1 MKKTYMTPALAV
13 EDLYVENII
22 AGSPAIFDKETDKEQ
37 LVGDDVADVW
47 DATPA
52 W

>member
-13 EDLYVENII
+13 EELYVENII
-22 AGSPAIFDKETDKEQ
+22 AGSPAIFDKETDKDQ
-37 LVGDDVADVW
+37 LAPADGDLW